1 MLAPAKPR
9 ANLGLRDGLIAEALL
24 RGQTLEHRRHT
35 RPYAVLPN
43 PVEIQ
48 PLAGHPVNTH
58 VLHFVQEKE
67 RGVILLGNGVGRCA
81 IIAELAKAF
90 PRQSFAVMTANHRQS
105 KDVQY
110 KLGKFDIRCQRI
122 TNTPGRDLDGRIVVG
137 MFDSRNDRSV
147 EFEKRE
153 VLIAYDAKQ
162 TLAERAQQLL
172 VQPDVCGRLFGFI
185 GAGTDVSP
193 LQDDQLAAT
202 FGFDQIAVPLHGYC
216 SVRLDAHFMTY
227 NGGGVESNKAL
238 QVKRE
243 GIWKNKHRTQQVSA
257 VACSLVER
265 NREKLASRLPD
276 FNADDMS
283 GFPWRVVLLA
293 DNVEHIAEIALRH
306 RSWPIR
312 LADNYCSA
320 GLTAEQRRL
329 LERGIERSIGER
341 TLIASPDGLAAIPPG
356 SFDAVIW
363 AGSGSGYP
371 PIPWH
376 HLVCPAAS
384 PRRLLLIDIRDRHNT
399 LLRSWSTKRRRL
411 YREVGWMDQALCPTL
426 AKALRFLDRKYME
439 ARR

>member
-1 MLAPAKPR
+1 
-9 ANLGLRDGLIAEALL
+9 
-24 RGQTLEHRRHT
+24 
-35 RPYAVLPN
+35 VLPN

-162 TLAERAQQLL
+162 ALAERAQQLL
-172 VQPDVCGRLFGFI
+172 VQPDVCGRLFGFL
-185 GAGTDVSP
+185 GAGTNLSP
-193 LQDDQLAAT
+193 LQEDQLAAT
-202 FGFDQIAVPLHGYC
+202 FGFDRVVVPVHGYRQ
-216 SVRLDAHFMTY
+216 VRVDAHFMTY
-227 NGGGVESNKAL
+227 NGGVVESNKTL

-243 GIWKNKHRTQQVSA
+243 GIWKDKHRIQQVSS
-257 VACSLVER
+257 VARSLIKR
-265 NREKLASRLPD
+265 DREKLTCRLPS
-276 FNADDMS
+276 FNPEDAA

-293 DNVEHIAEIALRH
+293 DNVDHIAEIASRH

-320 GLTAEQRRL
+320 GLTEEHQRF
-329 LERGIERSIGER
+329 LERGTERSIEGPI
-341 TLIASPDGLAAIPPG
+341 LIASPEGLAATRPG

-363 AGSGSGYP
+363 AGSGSGFP

-376 HLVCPAAS
+376 HHVCPAAS
-384 PRRLLLIDIRDRHNT
+384 PSRLLLIDIRDRHHP
-399 LLRSWSTKRRRL
+399 LLRSWSTKRRQQ
-411 YREVGWMDQALCPTL
+411 YREAGWMDQGLCPTL
-426 AKALRFLDRKYME
+426 ARALRFLDRKNME
-439 ARR
+439 AGL